1 MGRWPEGAEQL
12 LQSEAP
18 DVGNE
23 YTYGGK
29 VRGGVRREKG
39 EDGGGGIRE
48 EGEMH
53 EN

>member
-23 YTYGGK
+23 YTYGGSIGR
-29 VRGGVRREKG
+29 RGEEGGEEGRRGRRE
-39 EDGGGGIRE
+39 I
-48 EGEMH
+48 
-53 EN
+53 